1 MTNDDFHFK
10 YDAYLEVRE
19 TSQTQSPR
27 LLAEEAHNG
36 LIRFFTTNDVF
47 HFMYGAYFEVRET
60 SQTQTPRLLAEE
72 AHDG

>member
-1 MTNDDFHFK
+1 MQNT
-10 YDAYLEVRE
+10 
-19 TSQTQSPR
+19 R

-36 LIRFFTTNDVF
+36 LIRFFMTNDVF

>member
-1 MTNDDFHFK
+1 MTNDVFHFM
-10 YDAYLEVRE
+10 YEAYLEVRE

-36 LIRFFTTNDVF
+36 LIRFFMTNDVF
-47 HFMYGAYFEVRET
+47 HFMYEAYLEVRET

-72 AHDG
+72 AHVG